1 MQAQRYFPRL
11 FSYREMVSR
20 SVTWGHHFLLL
31 NALLAA
37 VLGLAYVYGSPHPA
51 GLLSLVYLI
60 ITDLGH
66 MAFLASVLFLVI
78 LFPLAFAGHYHC
90 YRVVSVA
97 VAIAFHTAV
106 LVDIKLY
113 LYVRVHLSCSVM
125 RLVLGDM
132 DFKTGLNYNFL
143 FIAVPLLAAI
153 EVLFAR
159 LATRSLYKLYT
170 RRPALMTAAA
180 LLICFVASHCI
191 HIWADATGHDEI
203 TTLRTAYPVHYP
215 MTARTFLRSHGL
227 IGEEVQGDG
236 AEAEAMVYPLA
247 RIRFH
252 EQLPPVSTIIIF
264 TQNLSAAD
272 VSEETTP
279 GLTAL
284 SRHSESFTSYYLPY
298 TRAAHNIF
306 AVSYGVPLRYQPSIS
321 HQKLEPVMVYAL
333 NHQEFI
339 QRLLLS
345 RGPDEIMDVSGITG
359 LHSMQI
365 EQFIQDRDT
374 VQAFAGIIDTLD
386 RRRPFALTVSL
397 ADLRGHSGDAHR
409 RELQQTDR
417 RIAAM
422 MDKLREAGLFDTS
435 LIIVSSLSGHPGQE
449 QSTSLFSREQQRVP
463 LLIKWPYGR
472 NLDRRNTALAS
483 AFDLSPTLGAHAARI
498 ANDAAQYSM
507 GVDLMHPGE
516 RDFIPIE
523 HQGDLLLLGREYT
536 TVFTRK
542 GRAFVENQNQI
553 MHLRPNLENLIR
565 AMRDLNRFKE

>member
-20 SVTWGHHFLLL
+20 SIAWGHHFLLL

-37 VLGLAYVYGSPHPA
+37 ALGLAYVYGSPHTES
-51 GLLSLVYLI
+51 LLSLVYLI

-66 MAFLASVLFLVI
+66 MAFLASMLFLI
-78 LFPLAFAGHYHC
+78 LLFPLAFAGHYQC

-97 VAIAFHTAV
+97 AAMAFHTAV
-106 LVDIKLY
+106 LIDIKLY
-113 LYVRVHLSCSVM
+113 LYVKVHLSCSVM

-143 FIAVPLLAAI
+143 LIAVPLLAAI

-170 RRPALMTAAA
+170 RRPALLTAGT
-180 LLICFVASHCI
+180 LLICFIASHCI

-203 TTLRTAYPVHYP
+203 TTLRTSYPVHYP
-215 MTARTFLRSHGL
+215 MTARTFLRSHGI
-227 IGEEVQGDG
+227 IGEVQEDG
-236 AEAEAMVYPLA
+236 TDAEPMIYPLA
-247 RIRFH
+247 RIRFE
-252 EQLPPVSTIIIF
+252 EQPPGVSTVIIF

-272 VSEETTP
+272 LSEETAP

-284 SRHSESFTSYYLPY
+284 SRLSESFTSYYLPY
-298 TRAAHNIF
+298 SLASHNIF
-306 AVSYGVPLRYQPSIS
+306 AISYGVPLRYQASIS
-321 HQKLEPVMVYAL
+321 HQNLEPVMVYAL

-345 RGPDEIMDVSGITG
+345 RGPGEIMDVSGVTG

-365 EQFIQDRDT
+365 EQFSQDRDT
-374 VQAFAGIIDTLD
+374 VRAFAGIIDGLD

-397 ADLRGHSGDAHR
+397 ADLHGLSGADHR
-409 RELQQTDR
+409 RGLQQTDQ
-417 RIAAM
+417 RITAM
-422 MDKLREAGLFDTS
+422 MDKLREADLFDATM
-435 LIIVSSLSGHPGQE
+435 IIISSLSGHPGQE

-472 NLDRRNTALAS
+472 NPGHQNPALAS
-483 AFDLSPTLGAHAARI
+483 AFDLSPTLGANVALI

-507 GVDLMHPGE
+507 GVNLAQAGE
-516 RDFIPIE
+516 RDFIPVE
-523 HQGDLLLLGREYT
+523 LQGNLLLLGREHT
-536 TVFTRK
+536 TVFTK
-542 GRAFVENQNQI
+542 NGRAFVENQNQI
-553 MHLRPNLENLIR
+553 MHLRPNLEHLIR

>member
-31 NALLAA
+31 NALLSA
-37 VLGLAYVYGSPHPA
+37 VLGLAYVYGSPHTHS
-51 GLLSLVYLI
+51 LLSLAYLI

-159 LATRSLYKLYT
+159 MATRSLYKLYT
-170 RRPALMTAAA
+170 RRPALMTGAA

-203 TTLRTAYPVHYP
+203 TILRTSYPVHYP

-227 IGEEVQGDG
+227 IGEVQDGG
-236 AEAEAMVYPLA
+236 AEAEAMVYPLG
-247 RIRFH
+247 RIRFQEH
-252 EQLPPVSTIIIF
+252 PPTVSTVIIF

-272 VSEETTP
+272 VSEESAP

-284 SRHSESFTSYYLPY
+284 GRLSESFTSYYLPY
-298 TRAAHNIF
+298 TQAAHNIF
-306 AVSYGVPLRYQPSIS
+306 AVSYGIPLRYQPSII
-321 HQKLEPVMVYAL
+321 HQNLEPVMVYAL

-345 RGPDEIMDVSGITG
+345 RGPEEIMDISGVTG

-365 EQFIQDRDT
+365 EQFSRDSDT
-374 VQAFAGIIDTLD
+374 VRAFDGIIDDLD

-397 ADLRGHSGDAHR
+397 ADLQGHGGDAHR
-409 RELQQTDR
+409 RQLQQTDR
-417 RIAAM
+417 HIAAM
-422 MDKLREAGLFDTS
+422 MDKLRQAGLFDST

-472 NLDRRNTALAS
+472 NLDRRNPALAS
-483 AFDLSPTLGAHAARI
+483 AFDLSPTLGAHVALI
-498 ANDAAQYSM
+498 ASDAAQYSM
-507 GVDLMHPGE
+507 GMDLMHAGD

-523 HQGDLLLLGREYT
+523 HQGSLLLLGREYT
-536 TVFTRK
+536 TVFTKK
-542 GRAFVENQNQI
+542 GRAFVENHNQI